1 MLFGKKLMVVA
12 SVLVGGAG
20 AAFFFRKEASPV
32 DPFQGSSLSGAF
44 RRRVDR
50 SSAPQAARPFPA
62 GPTSRGTQPVRPA
75 VRVPASTT
83 AAIAEPG
90 AGSDE
95 SEPTFQKNFHPVGTL
110 LQPIDG
116 VPADEPASDATLDDA
131 NEPASGLDDSS
142 LRTHVVA
149 DGDTLTQLAIR
160 YLGQAERYAEI
171 YQLNREVLASPD
183 LLPIGAVLRIPPR
196 NAVITSPPAGS
207 PRTPA
212 IGDDSRASVLPLV
225 PVREA
230 PR

>member
-12 SVLVGGAG
+12 SVLLGGAG

-32 DPFQGSSLSGAF
+32 DPFQTSSLSGAF
-44 RRRVDR
+44 RRRIDR
-50 SSAPQAARPFPA
+50 RAAPEVPRPFP
-62 GPTSRGTQPVRPA
+62 GVGSRAPQTAQPA

-90 AGSDE
+90 AASDD

-116 VPADEPASDATLDDA
+116 VGADEPASDVTLDDVSERA
-131 NEPASGLDDSS
+131 DTP

-160 YLGQAERYAEI
+160 YLGQAERYTEI
-171 YQLNREVLASPD
+171 YQLNRGILASPD
-183 LLPIGAVLRIPPR
+183 LLPIGATLRIPPR
-196 NAVITSPPAGS
+196 NAVITAPPAGS
-207 PRTPA
+207 PRAPTTYL
-212 IGDDSRASVLPLV
+212 DSRASVLPLV

-230 PR
+230 PRD